1 MCSHYRYQ
9 PVQCG
14 LVLAETLMFFVG
26 GKKVLNPVLTL
37 FYIISELYGVI
48 TFFFLSLIFFFSF
61 PVIIK
66 SPEQCLRHVV
76 PSDLETEWR
85 LKLTYRRVMA

>member
-26 GKKVLNPVLTL
+26 EKKVLNPVLTL

-48 TFFFLSLIFFFSF
+48 TFFFLSLLFFFFRFRSSSSH
-61 PVIIK
+61 PNSVYVMWCRVI
-66 SPEQCLRHVV
+66 
-76 PSDLETEWR
+76 
-85 LKLTYRRVMA
+85 